1 MSLWRI
7 YNNTIITLLNISHFL
22 PRVYGYKIQSSRV
35 LHVYLVSAIFVLNC
49 ESLQSCW
56 NYIDLLFFCSFLLS
70 LSPFLQF
77 YSYWLLWVEKLS
89 FPTKAIMAHFPRLP
103 WSCQTE
109 RDCLVG
115 WGDSSRRAV
124 GNWWRSQ
131 TNCPVPDPYFNRRI
145 ENIDRRRRK

>member
-56 NYIDLLFFCSFLLS
+56 NYIDLLFLLFPPLPLS
-70 LSPFLQF
+70 LPSVLFILIAM
-77 YSYWLLWVEKLS
+77 SEKLS
-89 FPTKAIMAHFPRLP
+89 FPTKAIMAHFLRLP

-131 TNCPVPDPYFNRRI
+131 TNCPVPGPYFNRRI